1 MTEVTLMADGESGW
15 MEQEVTP
22 RDAFDNGQ
30 QDAMRQLYDVPEE
43 EHLECTPLWRDPIT
57 MEDILRIIDGTK
69 RQDCGVYIP
78 VDKGTAPGNVMI
90 DGVRVAPA
98 ITSLEQRVDALERR
112 LLDLQGELAELRAS
126 RLFHS
131 PPVVTGEWT
140 VQPGL
145 PTPAVMQSPVTTTA
159 TFRYETP
166 QPQARSEAAPAR

>member
-15 MEQEVTP
+15 TEQEVTP
-22 RDAFDNGQ
+22 RSAFDSGQ
-30 QDAMRQLYDVPEE
+30 QDAMRRLYDVPEE
-43 EHLECTPLWRDPIT
+43 EYLEGTPLWKDPIT
-57 MEDILRIIDGTK
+57 MEDILRIIDSTK
-69 RQDCGVYIP
+69 RQDCGVFVP
-78 VDKGTAPGNVMI
+78 VDRDISSGEAVI

-126 RLFHS
+126 RPLHS
-131 PPVVTGEWT
+131 PPIVTGDWT